1 MSQSPTRTQQNDPE
15 RPGLPMVL
23 PHAGELHE
31 GWLARVMRILFGWKA
46 AATRA
51 DLELVLTTEQPQSG
65 FSPAEAAM
73 LKNILGLRECR
84 IESVMVPRTDIVAVQ
99 QDIAIGELVRVFEV
113 AAHSRLVVYNDT
125 PDDPTGMIHIRD
137 LIAFVAARASHD
149 PETAAH

>member
-1 MSQSPTRTQQNDPE
+1 MPQSPTRTQRNETE

-23 PHAGELHE
+23 PEAGELHE

-51 DLELVLTTEQPQSG
+51 DLELVLTTEQPESG
-65 FSPAEAAM
+65 FSPTEAVM

-99 QDIAIGELVRVFEV
+99 RDIAIGELVRVFEG

-125 PDDPTGMIHIRD
+125 LDDPTGMIHIRD
-137 LIAFVAARASHD
+137 LIAFMAARASSM
-149 PETAAH
+149 